1 MLIEDSQE
9 DSWSLYKEQQ
19 LCWQRLLRTRHLKCE
34 YLVPTIAMPTY
45 VYKHWQLCMDKMN
58 REGGRDPASW
68 LIHGES
74 HRQATLF
81 AEEACRINRIVHLK
95 NYLKFQYVACQ
106 LPMCL
111 RCFKEWLLSLKLWG
125 SVNHTGFR
133 LWTWHLVRTYLPSK
147 LWCHFW
153 PCPHP
158 FPKWREKLLSER
170 LQNPDQFPLVLGPLL
185 LLQPRATTVV

>member
-1 MLIEDSQE
+1 MYTSADSCVWTRWTEKAAEILLHGWCMVSPIGKPHCLQRRLAGSIESFI
-9 DSWSLYKEQQ
+9 WK
-19 LCWQRLLRTRHLKCE
+19 K
-34 YLVPTIAMPTY
+34 
-45 VYKHWQLCMDKMN
+45 
-58 REGGRDPASW
+58 
-68 LIHGES
+68 
-74 HRQATLF
+74 
-81 AEEACRINRIVHLK
+81 K
-95 NYLKFQYVACQ
+95 NYLKFQHVACR

-153 PCPHP
+153 PHPHP

-185 LLQPRATTVV
+185 SLQPRATTVV